1 MTKMSG
7 KIWFIEDD
15 NNLRH
20 ILSAVMRDEGH
31 EVREFPY
38 AENALKALQEELPE
52 VILTD
57 FQMPG
62 MNGVEFLREVK
73 NIVPQVPVI
82 ILTAYGSVE
91 LAVESMK
98 PDAYDFLTKPV
109 SNDHLLIVIR
119 NALELSRANAQL
131 NQQSESRKELL
142 SSIIVGDS
150 KQILKVRELVSR
162 IAEQNTTVLLSGETG
177 TGKEVA
183 ARAIHSI
190 SSRSSKPF
198 IAVNCSAIPE
208 NLVESELFGHKK
220 GAFTGAVSDRKGFFL
235 SADCGTIFLDEIG
248 DLPLNAQAKLLRVLE
263 EQVVT
268 PVGISTEIKIDARV
282 ITATNRNLEEMIK
295 NKTFREDLFYRINVF
310 PIHLPSLRERKD
322 DISIL
327 ATHLMK
333 QKNSD
338 SPEISNAAMQLLLDY
353 DWPGNV
359 RELDNVLERAM
370 VFAEDGIILSEHI
383 EINVRHESA
392 AIGKA
397 FIELPDTGVS
407 LEELEIELIRQALKR
422 TEGNQTH
429 AARLLGITRS
439 ALLYRMEKHGLIE
452 K

>member
-1 MTKMSG
+1 
-7 KIWFIEDD
+7 
-15 NNLRH
+15 
-20 ILSAVMRDEGH
+20 
-31 EVREFPY
+31 
-38 AENALKALQEELPE
+38 
-52 VILTD
+52 
-57 FQMPG
+57 
-62 MNGVEFLREVK
+62 
-73 NIVPQVPVI
+73 
-82 ILTAYGSVE
+82 
-91 LAVESMK
+91 MK
-98 PDAYDFLTKPV
+98 SDAYDFLTKPV

-268 PVGISTEIKIDARV
+268 PVGTSTEIKIDARV